1 MAHAGVNRAIRRP
14 LILAVGGILV
24 AGYAAAVRPRL
35 LKWGATSEEVAASY
49 PGDDLIALPTD
60 GATMAT
66 TLPAPPATVWPWL
79 VQMGG
84 DRGGWY
90 GWDWLDN
97 AGHSSATTIHPEW
110 QQLQLGQHL
119 ARVPRGP
126 ANWFTVVVLVPE
138 RTLVL
143 RAEYNL
149 LTGQPLPHDPDRGHV
164 AGIWGFH
171 LRPTD
176 DEPYTAPSSVPAAE
190 AARPGSLAP
199 SRR

>member
-119 ARVPRGP
+119 ARVPKGP
-126 ANWFTVVVLVPE
+126 ANWFTVVVLEPE

-149 LTGQPLPHDPDRGHV
+149 LTGQPLPRDPDLGHV
-164 AGIWGFH
+164 AHVDGIWGFH
-171 LRPTD
+171 LKALRAD
-176 DEPYTAPSSVPAAE
+176 AWVA
-190 AARPGSLAP
+190 GSY
-199 SRR
+199 